1 MSGHLKSERLND
13 CIVFIPRLSSHLRC
27 YSFVRGG
34 KARTLR
40 HLRIAE
46 VVKLDMKVE
55 DGKVQAYRARV
66 MLSFKYER

>member
-1 MSGHLKSERLND
+1 MSGHLKSERVND
-13 CIVFIPRLSSHLRC
+13 CIVFIPRLSTHLGC

-46 VVKLDMKVE
+46 IVKLDMKVE
-55 DGKVQAYRARV
+55 DGKAQRARV
-66 MLSFKYER
+66 MVSFKYES

>member
-27 YSFVRGG
+27 YSFVRAG

-55 DGKVQAYRARV
+55 DGKAQRARAMV
-66 MLSFKYER
+66 SFKYES